1 MQSITG
7 IPAAQVGSVV
17 QDFVEDGAARIVVEL
32 NDDGTFT
39 VFAAAAGDP
48 GLRPQDS
55 GPRI

>member
-7 IPAAQVGSVV
+7 IPASQVGSVV
-17 QDFVEDGAARIVVEL
+17 QDFVDDGAARVVVEL

-39 VFAAAAGDP
+39 VFSAQADDP
-48 GLRPQDS
+48 GLRPQDL

>member
-17 QDFVEDGAARIVVEL
+17 QDFVDDGAARIVVEL
-32 NDDGTFT
+32 NDDGTYT
-39 VFAAAAGDP
+39 VFSAAADDP
-48 GLRPQDS
+48 GLKPHEL